1 MRPWIPGSG
10 FHNKSAGAG
19 IAGTE
24 VRMQEKKVTITNS
37 NEAKDMDTPLLEVT
51 GLTSGF
57 IQEDKRILS
66 AVNGVSFTL
75 RTGETL
81 GLVGESGSGKSVT
94 SLSLMRL
101 LGNTGRIQSG
111 TISFNGLELTGLSP
125 AQMRKIR
132 GKDIA
137 MIFQDPMVTLNPV
150 LTIGQHLTEPLR
162 IHLGMNKREARERA
176 VELLRLVGFA
186 RTEEIVDEFPHQLS
200 GGMCQRVMIAIAVAC
215 NPKLLIAD
223 EPTTALDVTI
233 QAQILELLQKIQQES
248 NTAILFITHDLAVVA
263 ETCKRVIVM
272 YAGTIVEEA
281 PVGEIFEHP
290 LHPYTIGLL
299 KSLPQWEE
307 RRGRLYSIPGMVPS
321 PGQVPA
327 GCCFNNRCTFASD
340 RCRSEK
346 PPFLDVAASHR
357 VGCWNTKPGQ
367 DNFEFRAQ

>member
-1 MRPWIPGSG
+1 
-10 FHNKSAGAG
+10 
-19 IAGTE
+19 
-24 VRMQEKKVTITNS
+24 
-37 NEAKDMDTPLLEVT
+37 MDTPLLEVT
-51 GLTSGF
+51 DLMAGF
-57 IQEDKRILS
+57 VQENKRVLS

-75 RTGETL
+75 ETGETL

-94 SLSLMRL
+94 SLSIMRL
-101 LGNTGRIQSG
+101 LGETGRIQSG
-111 TISFNGLELTGLSP
+111 TIRFNGVELTGLST

-137 MIFQDPMVTLNPV
+137 MVFQDPIIALNPV
-150 LTIGQHLTEPLR
+150 LTIGQHLMEPLR
-162 IHLGMNKREARERA
+162 IHLGMNKQAARRRA

-186 RTEEIVDEFPHQLS
+186 RAEGIVDEFPHQLS
-200 GGMCQRVMIAIAVAC
+200 GGMCQRVMIAVAVAC

-233 QAQILELLQKIQQES
+233 QAQILELLQKIQKES

-281 PVGEIFEHP
+281 PVEEIFEHP
-290 LHPYTIGLL
+290 RHPYTIGLL

-307 RRGRLYSIPGMVPS
+307 RQDRLYSIPGMVPA

-327 GCCFNNRCTFASD
+327 GCCFSNRCTVAID

-346 PPFLDVAASHR
+346 PSFLEVADRHR
-357 VGCWNTKPGQ
+357 VGCWSTGTILNPLTQ
-367 DNFEFRAQ
+367 